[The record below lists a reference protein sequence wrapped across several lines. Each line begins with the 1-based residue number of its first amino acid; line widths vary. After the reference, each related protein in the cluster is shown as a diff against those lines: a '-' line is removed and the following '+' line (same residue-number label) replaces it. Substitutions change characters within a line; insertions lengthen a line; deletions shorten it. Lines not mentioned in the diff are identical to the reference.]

1 MINRSGFLPIVYCSR
16 DINIHIGVW
25 VTRSLLYCPFHAN
38 VVRPAVDVI
47 IYLYSERTRLAGRK
61 TFCKTG
67 KTILCV
73 CVFFNKSL
81 QLNNSRI
88 VS

>member
-1 MINRSGFLPIVYCSR
+1 MINRRGFLSIVYRSR
-16 DINIHIGVW
+16 DINAGVW
-25 VTRSLLYCPFHAN
+25 VTRSLLCCPLHVN

-47 IYLYSERTRLAGRK
+47 THLYHERTRLAAQK

-73 CVFFNKSL
+73 
-81 QLNNSRI
+81 
-88 VS
+88 